1 MKTPEPPF
9 ALTLSDRQSEL
20 WNRLEAYWKARVEML
35 RSQNDGDKD
44 PIQTAKLRGQIA
56 ELKTTLALGRDP
68 IEIKP
73 PPN

>member
-1 MKTPEPPF
+1 MIQPEPPF
-9 ALTLSDRQSEL
+9 ALTISDRQSDL
-20 WNRLEAYWKARVEML
+20 WKRLEAYWKVRVEML

-44 PIQTAKLRGQIA
+44 PIPTAKLRGQIA

-73 PPN
+73 PN